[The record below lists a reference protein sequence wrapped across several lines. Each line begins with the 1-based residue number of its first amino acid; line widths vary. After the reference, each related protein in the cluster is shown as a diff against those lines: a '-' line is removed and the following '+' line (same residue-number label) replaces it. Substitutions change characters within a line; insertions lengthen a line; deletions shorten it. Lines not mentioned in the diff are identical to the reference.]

1 MKYMNGTSLEQEFRK
16 AISFLRE
23 YLSLG
28 PNGDN
33 VLVQRKGFLPFFSR
47 DGSTILRSL
56 ISSEPFQ
63 NLALETVKQASFL
76 TDNQAG
82 DGTTS
87 TALLAG
93 SFYLNSLKWLQVP
106 GINPQ
111 RLISTISGLLDTV
124 VSKIVAASTPI
135 GSRDDIFNVANI
147 SVNGDRVLAKIITD
161 VVENVGRDG
170 SVIVE
175 MGKGFETSIELIEGF
190 RMDSGYLSP
199 TFINDQAKNLARYD
213 DAFIL
218 VSDYNFTL
226 IKELLPILELVARA
240 DKPLIIIS
248 EDISGQAL
256 ASLVANSLR
265 GSLQVAAIK
274 APRFGLERESILKD
288 LSIFLN
294 CTFVSRLA
302 FPDLIKVT
310 LKDLGRAKTVELTK
324 KWTTIVGGLGD
335 LHTIKARIDEIKEQ
349 IKDAEIEEAKRL
361 QERIMRLSS
370 SVAIMKVGGNS
381 EIEVFQKKLQI
392 DDAIGAVKSAKE
404 EGIVPGGCVALFS
417 ALSSLS
423 EDSSSLYGNAALDIL
438 REAIYDLIRLL
449 SKNAK
454 ISSEVILE
462 RMRVE
467 SSKGIG
473 YDFRENRFSNLAEEG
488 IVEPTKVV
496 RCSLTNAFSVATA
509 LLTSRSAI
517 VEEG

>member
-1 MKYMNGTSLEQEFRK
+1 MKYLSGAQLEQEFRK

-56 ISSEPFQ
+56 TSSEPFQ

-76 TDNQAG
+76 TDNMAG
-82 DGTTS
+82 DGTTT

-106 GINPQ
+106 GISPQ
-111 RLISTISGLLDTV
+111 RLISAISGFLD
-124 VSKIVAASTPI
+124 KIVSHIRETSTPI
-135 GSRDDIFNVANI
+135 GSRDDIFNVANV
-147 SVNGDRVLAKIITD
+147 SVNGDRALAKTIAD

-175 MGKGFETSIELIEGF
+175 MSKGFETSIELIEGF

-213 DAFIL
+213 DAFVL
-218 VSDYNFTL
+218 VSDHNFTL
-226 IKELLPILELVARA
+226 VKELLPILELVARA
-240 DKPLIIIS
+240 DKPLVIVS
-248 EDISGQAL
+248 EDVSGQAL
-256 ASLVANSLR
+256 ASLIANSLR
-265 GSLQVAAIK
+265 GSLQVAAVK
-274 APRFGLERESILKD
+274 APRFGSERESILRD

-294 CTFVSRLA
+294 CTFVSRLT
-302 FPDLIKVT
+302 FPDLSKIKLT
-310 LKDLGRAKTVELTK
+310 DLGRAKTIELSK
-324 KWTTIVGGLGD
+324 KWTTIVGGSGELSS
-335 LHTIKARIDEIKEQ
+335 ISSRIDSIKEQ
-349 IKDAEIEEAKRL
+349 IKEAEIEEAKRL

-370 SVAIMKVGGNS
+370 SVAIVKVGGNS

-404 EGIVPGGCVALFS
+404 EGIVPGGCVALIS
-417 ALSSLS
+417 ALTSLAG
-423 EDSSSLYGNAALDIL
+423 DNSLYDNAALDIL
-438 REAIYDLIRLL
+438 REAIFDLARLL
-449 SKNAK
+449 AKNSKVSAD
-454 ISSEVILE
+454 VILE
-462 RMRVE
+462 RLQKE
-467 SSKGIG
+467 SPNGIG
-473 YDFRENRFSNLAEEG
+473 YDFRENRFSNLSEEG
-488 IVEPTKVV
+488 IIEPAKVV
-496 RCSLTNAFSVATA
+496 RCSLQNAFSVATA